1 MDKKLIGDKNQFA
14 IEYSF
19 FDDSHDT
26 EIAMYIDGSNI
37 LEFIRNG
44 NQYTT
49 RWDFDE
55 LVFWLRKLID
65 NMVEDPYPVECDG
78 EYAAQKDDDAREFDS
93 DDEDEFETYYQR
105 LEDWNLRHRW
115 HTESS
120 GAILADVYFQL
131 VGENVEISWD
141 NRMPEDGV
149 VFKNEFGGARIPKEL
164 FYQVVD
170 GFLKEYAD
178 HWFENTKIDELT
190 RELFSRDAIE
200 ILDGGEETDTLY
212 DSLVEKAEMMI
223 SEYGWDAVFESWKK
237 YMYENCHTIKEAI
250 SFATWFESYGGHN
263 HKIENPYEF
272 LAYLYDILDLNPVK
286 YDAQIMDDVSFGLL
300 EAAGIKENL
309 WMDDY
314 YTTETDPELIKA
326 VEALRKNKR

>member
-120 GAILADVYFQL
+120 GAILADVFFQL
-131 VGENVEISWD
+131 VGENVEISWQD
-141 NRMPEDGV
+141 TQIVPQTLMNTGFQGYMRTV
-149 VFKNEFGGARIPKEL
+149 LYRIYT
-164 FYQVVD
+164 FC
-170 GFLKEYAD
+170 
-178 HWFENTKIDELT
+178 
-190 RELFSRDAIE
+190 
-200 ILDGGEETDTLY
+200 
-212 DSLVEKAEMMI
+212 
-223 SEYGWDAVFESWKK
+223 SEPPQK
-237 YMYENCHTIKEAI
+237 Y
-250 SFATWFESYGGHN
+250 
-263 HKIENPYEF
+263 
-272 LAYLYDILDLNPVK
+272 L
-286 YDAQIMDDVSFGLL
+286 
-300 EAAGIKENL
+300 
-309 WMDDY
+309 
-314 YTTETDPELIKA
+314 
-326 VEALRKNKR
+326 